1 MVIFEKIKYKN
12 FLSTGN
18 SFTEIELNK
27 NPTTLIYGKN
37 GSGKSTLLDAL
48 TFVLFGKSYRGINKP
63 QLINSVN
70 EKDCFV
76 ELEFRVNKVKHIIK
90 RGMKPNIFEIYTNG
104 VRLNLPDKN
113 ADYQTY
119 LEKSILKFNFKS
131 FTQVAILGSVTYVP
145 FMQLPKAERRV
156 IIEDLLDIQIFSAM
170 NIVLKDKLANIR
182 YDQET
187 VKHEMDLVNQKL
199 NLSKQ
204 HLKELN
210 ENTELRAKDINKKIK
225 ETKKLIKSL
234 VASNGELTSKS
245 NSLLSSI
252 SDIQKN
258 QTSFSEYKSVKSS
271 LLKSK
276 KKILEEI
283 DFFNKNQICPT
294 CSQDLNESFKN
305 SVLEEKNVKSVD
317 IEKALD
323 QIEQKLLNIEKR
335 IDDCVKV
342 QEEIKKLNDSIGENN
357 GLIFSHQKYID
368 TLTDELSNLND
379 KSLLVKKEENIEKI
393 HADLD
398 VLVEKDKSLSIR
410 KNYYTI
416 ASMLLK
422 DNGIK
427 TKIIKQYLPI
437 INKLV
442 NKHLSDMD
450 FFINFTLDENFSETI
465 KSRFRDIFSYENFS
479 NGQKKRIDLAL
490 LFTWRE
496 IARLK
501 NSLNTNILILDEI
514 VDGCLDVQGIEDFM
528 NLINNLGNDVNVI
541 VISPKG
547 DSLYDKFSN
556 VLVFEMKSNFSKLVV
571 N

>member
-283 DFFNKNQICPT
+283 DFFNKN
-294 CSQDLNESFKN
+294 
-305 SVLEEKNVKSVD
+305 
-317 IEKALD
+317 
-323 QIEQKLLNIEKR
+323 
-335 IDDCVKV
+335 
-342 QEEIKKLNDSIGENN
+342 
-357 GLIFSHQKYID
+357 
-368 TLTDELSNLND
+368 
-379 KSLLVKKEENIEKI
+379 
-393 HADLD
+393 
-398 VLVEKDKSLSIR
+398 
-410 KNYYTI
+410 
-416 ASMLLK
+416 
-422 DNGIK
+422 
-427 TKIIKQYLPI
+427 
-437 INKLV
+437 
-442 NKHLSDMD
+442 
-450 FFINFTLDENFSETI
+450 
-465 KSRFRDIFSYENFS
+465 
-479 NGQKKRIDLAL
+479 
-490 LFTWRE
+490 
-496 IARLK
+496 
-501 NSLNTNILILDEI
+501 
-514 VDGCLDVQGIEDFM
+514 
-528 NLINNLGNDVNVI
+528 
-541 VISPKG
+541 
-547 DSLYDKFSN
+547 
-556 VLVFEMKSNFSKLVV
+556 
-571 N
+571 